1 MLYIFI
7 IVYINFLKNIVYD
20 LGVFN
25 VKQILQNDKLVS
37 PLSRPIGPTS
47 FGILHPLILGYI
59 RPTVCQSM

>member
-47 FGILHPLILGYI
+47 
-59 RPTVCQSM
+59 TVCQSM